1 MVDVLSIAPLWAMVL
16 CVNDSFRTSGS
27 QLLII
32 IMTVKKLVQR
42 LQTFAEYCNWH
53 FMYLSFDAQYNFH
66 VHTMEIRDNLHFCL
80 PPKK

>member
-27 QLLII
+27 HLLII
-32 IMTVKKLVQR
+32 IMAIKKLV
-42 LQTFAEYCNWH
+42 QTFAEYCNCH

-66 VHTMEIRDNLHFCL
+66 VHTMEMRDNLHFCL
-80 PPKK
+80 PLKK